1 MFDIF
6 RLFWCCTC
14 PNCFLPSII
23 KKEKNKINESTFI
36 FNRFNYLE
44 MLIKLGATKFQLATM
59 LINQTKACIIQV
71 GSRNKFVLASLWI
84 ASVTQNRNYLA
95 EIYLSP
101 ILTPHLP
108 PLSGQNLMFQ
118 LFSTLCYMTPMDF
131 LIIHI
136 FIKCSS
142 EYENEL
148 RFPACLSCFS
158 DDLRGVWRLH
168 SLFSLMSQ
176 IKQTY

>member
-44 MLIKLGATKFQLATM
+44 MLIKLGATKFQLVTM
-59 LINQTKACIIQV
+59 LINQTKACIIRV
-71 GSRNKFVLASLWI
+71 GSRNKFVLGSLWI
-84 ASVTQNRNYLA
+84 AYVTQNRNYLA

-101 ILTPHLP
+101 ILTPTYLP
-108 PLSGQNLMFQ
+108 WVDKIGHFDYFLPFNIVIKCPIITPLSMKMNWDSQ
-118 LFSTLCYMTPMDF
+118 LVS
-131 LIIHI
+131 
-136 FIKCSS
+136 
-142 EYENEL
+142 
-148 RFPACLSCFS
+148 AA
-158 DDLRGVWRLH
+158 
-168 SLFSLMSQ
+168 SQ
-176 IKQTY
+176 IISEGCEGFVINKGFFW